1 VFEEEALTQAD
12 RAYLSG
18 APLDN
23 WSAVNLRSDNA
34 SGLGRWS
41 EAELTDYLKTG
52 HNAGG
57 TAFGSMIDA
66 INYSTQYLSDED
78 NAAIAHYLKSLSPA
92 HPETQ
97 PHWSYNAATET
108 ALNASQF
115 NAPGSLEYVQYCAGC
130 HGRDGKGAAPY
141 IPPLAGNPAVL
152 DPDAVSLINIAL
164 NGSSPV
170 VIHGTPDAYR
180 MIPFRAA
187 LNDEH
192 VAELLTFV
200 RTSWG
205 NDAAP
210 VKAGQVAALRAKTDP
225 VRYEELDLL
234 RMR

>member
-1 VFEEEALTQAD
+1 
-12 RAYLSG
+12 
-18 APLDN
+18 
-23 WSAVNLRSDNA
+23 
-34 SGLGRWS
+34 
-41 EAELTDYLKTG
+41 
-52 HNAGG
+52 
-57 TAFGSMIDA
+57 
-66 INYSTQYLSDED
+66 
-78 NAAIAHYLKSLSPA
+78 
-92 HPETQ
+92 
-97 PHWSYNAATET
+97 
-108 ALNASQF
+108 LNASQF
-115 NAPGSLEYVQYCAGC
+115 NAPGSLEYVQNCAGC

-170 VIHGTPDAYR
+170 VIHGTPDVYR

-205 NDAAP
+205 NEAAP
-210 VKAGQVAALRAKTDP
+210 VQPGQVAELRAKTDP